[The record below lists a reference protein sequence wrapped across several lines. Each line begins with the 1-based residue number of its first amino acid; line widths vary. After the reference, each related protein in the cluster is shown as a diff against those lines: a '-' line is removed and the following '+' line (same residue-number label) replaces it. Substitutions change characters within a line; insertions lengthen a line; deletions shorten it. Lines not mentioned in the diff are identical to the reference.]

1 MVMNSAFIK
10 TSSPQTKKSGT
21 SLPTP
26 AGADYALTLSLSAP
40 CVKDRR
46 RKIDNQPSIA
56 ARQCGDGRRRFTNR
70 LDARPSSSRVYRQS
84 NMDFPPHHAAIRWA
98 PDRGGR
104 NV

>member
-46 RKIDNQPSIA
+46 RKIDKQRSIA
-56 ARQCGDGRRRFTNR
+56 ARECGNGRRRFRTR
-70 LDARPSSSRVYRQS
+70 LDAKPSSSRVYRQS
-84 NMDFPPHHAAIRWA
+84 NMDFPPHDAAIRWA
-98 PDRGGR
+98 RDRGEC